1 MKSLTVRLTALLG
14 CVLLSTEGFSQAS
27 TAASP
32 NYLLWSL
39 IVVGILILVAA
50 IISLSDNLLQIEAEK
65 HGVNTEEDD
74 FGLFPSLSS
83 MFGKTAPKYAGKG
96 KYHKLSKGFDIKL
109 VGASTGVTDHAGV
122 TRFAVKP
129 QNFNGMSP
137 IPKVVVEAGDEV
149 KAGDVIYF
157 DKKVPNVQYVSPV
170 SGEIVEVVR
179 GAKRSIAEIVILA
192 DKENTYAQHETPN
205 VETASRED
213 LVNYMMASGAWSLL
227 NQRPFDIVPAEDAI
241 PKNIFISTFSS
252 APLAVDMS
260 LIAKE
265 NITALQKAIDVLTKL
280 TPGKVYL
287 GLDAKVEDP
296 KSSVFGSLTGAEKHW
311 FAGKHP
317 YGNVGVQIHHMAP
330 IANGTTVW
338 TLGVNEMVTLGHL
351 FLSGE
356 YKTPRYVAV
365 TGAGVTKPVTV
376 KTYQGA
382 NVGDLVANNLNE
394 GNNRIIAGDVL
405 TGQAVEASEYL
416 NFKDSQVTVLSEGD
430 YYELFGW
437 LLPINPRPSISRTFP
452 AFLMPNFEFE
462 GDTNTHGESRAF
474 VVSGQYESVLPM
486 DIYPQYLMKAIMT
499 GDFEKMEGL
508 GINEL
513 SEEDVALCEFVCTSK
528 QPLQSILRD
537 GLDMMQE
544 QL

>member
-1 MKSLTVRLTALLG
+1 M
-14 CVLLSTEGFSQAS
+14 STEGFSQAT

-65 HGVNTEEDD
+65 HGVNTEEND
-74 FGLFPSLSS
+74 FGLFPSLQS
-83 MFGKTAPKYAGKG
+83 MFGKSAPKYAGKG

-109 VGASTGVTDHAGV
+109 VGASKKVAEQKAV
-122 TRFAVKP
+122 TRFALKP

-149 KAGDVIYF
+149 KAGDVIFF
-157 DKKVPNVQYVSPV
+157 DKKKPNVQYVSPV
-170 SGEIVEVVR
+170 SGEIVEVKR
-179 GAKRSIAEIVILA
+179 GAKRSIAEIIILA
-192 DKENTYAQHETPN
+192 DKEITYLKHDIPN
-205 VETASRED
+205 IESTSRED
-213 LVNYMMASGAWSLL
+213 LVSFMMASGAWSLL
-227 NQRPFDIVPAEDAI
+227 NQRPFDVVPAEDAI

-265 NITALQKAIDVLTKL
+265 NIEALQKAIDVLAKL

-296 KSSVFGSLTGAEKHW
+296 KASVFNTLTGADKHW
-311 FAGKHP
+311 FEGKHP
-317 YGNVGVQIHHMAP
+317 YGNVGVQIHHIAP
-330 IANGTTVW
+330 IVNGTTVW
-338 TLGVNEMVTLGHL
+338 TLGVNEMVTLGQL
-351 FLSGE
+351 FLTGE
-356 YKTPRYVAV
+356 YKTPRYVAI
-365 TGAGVTKPVTV
+365 TGAGIENPVTV

-382 NVGDLVANNLNE
+382 NVGDLVANNLVE

-405 TGQAVEASEYL
+405 TGQAVTSDDFL
-416 NFKDSQVTVLSEGD
+416 NFKNSQITVLPEGD